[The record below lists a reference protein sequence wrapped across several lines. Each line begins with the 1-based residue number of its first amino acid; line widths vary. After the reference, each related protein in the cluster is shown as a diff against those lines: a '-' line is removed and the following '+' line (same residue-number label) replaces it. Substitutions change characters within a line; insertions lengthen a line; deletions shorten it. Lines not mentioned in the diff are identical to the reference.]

1 MSIQIIR
8 NNITKVHVDA
18 IVNIANPEP
27 VYASGTNGAVNMA
40 AGTDQLLKKRRRI
53 GQLRTGEAIVT
64 KTSSAFSYCIILH
77 YAWKTGAQY
86 DGCPQ
91 RDQYQ
96 RNNDQSEGA
105 DKRATDLFEQRSQ
118 EGDVFDNFRR

>member
-8 NNITKVHVDA
+8 NDITKVHVDA

-27 VYASGTNGAVNMA
+27 VYASGTNGAVYMA

-64 KTSSAFSYCIILH
+64 KTSTS
-77 YAWKTGAQY
+77 
-86 DGCPQ
+86 
-91 RDQYQ
+91 
-96 RNNDQSEGA
+96 
-105 DKRATDLFEQRSQ
+105 LF
-118 EGDVFDNFRR
+118 N